1 MGLLDPILVARTN
14 AVLIM
19 DKETSGILI
28 EFEYICMLEPFQGMT
43 SSHEQEAE
51 TTSAR

>member
-19 DKETSGILI
+19 DKETLGILI
-28 EFEYICMLEPFQGMT
+28 EFIYMLEPFQGMT

-51 TTSAR
+51 TTSAL